1 MIIKVI
7 VGIIV
12 IFFAVLIYACCV
24 ASGRAEERD
33 ERMWQDYMEKLKEE
47 NELTDSN
54 DSTTVGD

>member
-12 IFFAVLIYACCV
+12 ILFAVLIYACCV
-24 ASGRAEERD
+24 ASSRADERD